1 MKNGN
6 VIFPLL
12 RWQSS
17 EEGEEDVEEVDV
29 QEKVEQREFYECAL
43 HVAAEEKKLFES
55 SSVCVRFARAHIQCV
70 SSWSSRCM

>member
-43 HVAAEEKKLFES
+43 HVAAEEKKTIRIEFCLCS
-55 SSVCVRFARAHIQCV
+55 LC
-70 SSWSSRCM
+70 SRTYTMCQQLE